1 MENKNL
7 TCIGCPMGCLLTVT
21 YDINDPSNITV
32 TGNTCNRGKLYGIT
46 EVTSPTR
53 TVTGTVKVA
62 NRHNLVV
69 SVKTQNPIP
78 KDLVLTLANYLNE
91 LSVNAPVHIGDIV
104 EENICNTGVN
114 FIVTKN
120 II

>member
-46 EVTSPTR
+46 
-53 TVTGTVKVA
+53 
-62 NRHNLVV
+62 
-69 SVKTQNPIP
+69 
-78 KDLVLTLANYLNE
+78 
-91 LSVNAPVHIGDIV
+91 
-104 EENICNTGVN
+104 
-114 FIVTKN
+114 
-120 II
+120 

>member
-7 TCIGCPMGCLLTVT
+7 TCIGCPMGCL
-21 YDINDPSNITV
+21 
-32 TGNTCNRGKLYGIT
+32 R
-46 EVTSPTR
+46 
-53 TVTGTVKVA
+53 TVKVA
-62 NRHNLVV
+62 IRHNLVV

-78 KDLVLTLANYLNE
+78 KDLVLTLANHLNE

-114 FIVTKN
+114 LIVTKN

>member
-62 NRHNLVV
+62 NRHTAL
-69 SVKTQNPIP
+69 SYPYCIRFHPETQGHLP
-78 KDLVLTLANYLNE
+78 
-91 LSVNAPVHIGDIV
+91 
-104 EENICNTGVN
+104 
-114 FIVTKN
+114 
-120 II
+120 